1 MSLIDRIRDLLGG
14 RRSAAEDGTAT
25 TAGAA
30 GATAGEKSDD
40 FDADAGSDFGGGDFG
55 GGGDSGGGSSSGGS
69 AH

>member
-14 RRSAAEDGTAT
+14 RRSAAEYGTAT

-30 GATAGEKSDD
+30 GAKSDD
-40 FDADAGSDFGGGDFG
+40 IDADAGSDFGGGDFG

-69 AH
+69 AP

>member
-14 RRSAAEDGTAT
+14 RRSAAEYGTAT
-25 TAGAA
+25 TA

-40 FDADAGSDFGGGDFG
+40 VDADAGSDFGGGDFG
-55 GGGDSGGGSSSGGS
+55 GGGDAGGGSSSGGS